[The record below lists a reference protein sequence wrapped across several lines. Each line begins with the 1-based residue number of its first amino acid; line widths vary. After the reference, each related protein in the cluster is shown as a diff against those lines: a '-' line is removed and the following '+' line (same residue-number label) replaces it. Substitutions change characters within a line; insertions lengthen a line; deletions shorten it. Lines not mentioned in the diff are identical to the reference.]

1 MDYSQLASQ
10 ESIDRTSAALKANGI
25 HVLVV
30 EKGEEAKQKI
40 LEMLPQGAEVMN
52 MTSVTLDT
60 IGVAKEIN
68 ESPKYNSVRNKLS
81 SMDRKTQSSQMQ
93 KLGAA
98 PEWVVGSV
106 HAVTEEGHIFIAS
119 NTGSQLPADVYGSPH
134 VIFVVGTQK
143 IVANN
148 DEAFKRIYDHCL
160 PLETKRAR
168 KAYGLPETWQSSVNK
183 LVIINK
189 EV

>member
-119 NTGSQLPADVYGSPH
+119 NTGSQLPADVYGSPQDRKSTRLNSSH
-134 VIFVVGTQK
+134 QIISYAVF
-143 IVANN
+143 
-148 DEAFKRIYDHCL
+148 CL
-160 PLETKRAR
+160 KKKNT
-168 KAYGLPETWQSSVNK
+168 
-183 LVIINK
+183 
-189 EV
+189 